1 MTTPATWRS
10 PRRALRKTGAFF
22 SGMLLNILSVLGVVC
37 IIAVI
42 CAFAFNITLIMFR
55 TGSMHPTIPAGSLAV
70 VREVPAETV
79 EIGDIITVDR
89 EPGLL
94 PVTHRVI
101 GTELGANG
109 ATVISMQG
117 DANPNP
123 DPAPYEVT
131 TVRTVLWHMPGLA
144 RVIVRVSDP
153 RVMAGITLGAAL
165 LVGWA
170 FWPRREDDE
179 EVVAAPAA
187 AEPKSGL

>member
-1 MTTPATWRS
+1 MADRTTTR
-10 PRRALRKTGAFF
+10 PRAPEVGAL
-22 SGMLLNILSVLGVVC
+22 GMLGRLIGGLVLNVLAVMGVIC

-70 VREVPAETV
+70 VQEVPAESV
-79 EIGDIITVDR
+79 DIGDIVTIDR

-101 GTELGANG
+101 GTEPGPDG
-109 ATVISMQG
+109 TTIITMQG

-123 DPAPYEVT
+123 DPTPYQVH
-131 TVRTVLWHMPGLA
+131 TVRTVLWHVPELA
-144 RVIVRVSDP
+144 KYVAKVSDP
-153 RVMAGITLGAAL
+153 RVMAGTTVGAAL

-170 FWPRREDDE
+170 FWPRRKDEPEDI
-179 EVVAAPAA
+179 
-187 AEPKSGL
+187 SH

>member
-1 MTTPATWRS
+1 MTTPAPNTQRRRPLRS
-10 PRRALRKTGAFF
+10 AGAFL
-22 SGMLLNILSVLGVVC
+22 SGLVMNILAVLGVVC
-37 IIAVI
+37 IIAVF

-70 VREVPAETV
+70 VQEVPAETV
-79 EIGDIITVDR
+79 EVGEIVTIDR

-101 GTELGANG
+101 AVTPGPGGSTIIE
-109 ATVISMQG
+109 MQG

-123 DPAPYEVT
+123 DPAPYQVR
-131 TVRTVLWHMPGLA
+131 TVRTVLWHVPELA
-144 RVIVRVSDP
+144 KAVVKLSDP

-170 FWPRREDDE
+170 FWPRREDDDE
-179 EVVAAPAA
+179 QSAPAIVN
-187 AEPKSGL
+187 SGTAS